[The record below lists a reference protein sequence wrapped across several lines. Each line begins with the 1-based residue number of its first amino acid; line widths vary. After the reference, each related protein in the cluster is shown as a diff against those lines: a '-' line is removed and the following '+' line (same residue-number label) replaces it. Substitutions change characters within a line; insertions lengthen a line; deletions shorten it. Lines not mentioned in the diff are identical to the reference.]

1 MSKVPELHKASAPQ
15 SLGIYIITCSTSKFN
30 QIKAGQRPDDA
41 SGDIIERLAATA
53 GHRIEGRK
61 LISDSKPMISRTA
74 KQTLRASKVEAVII
88 TGGTGLSPR
97 DVTIESVTPL
107 VDKEIPGFGELF
119 RKLSFDRIGSAAILS
134 RAFAGTSRGKAIF
147 CLPGSPDAVQTA
159 MEKLILPELGHII
172 KVAREH

>member
-15 SLGIYIITCSTSKFN
+15 SLGIFIITCSTSKFN
-30 QIKAGQRPDDA
+30 QTMAGESPNDT
-41 SGDIIERLAATA
+41 SGDLIERLAAGA

-61 LISDSKPMISRTA
+61 LTSDAKPMIIKTAIQALRTSGVDA
-74 KQTLRASKVEAVII
+74 LII

-97 DVTIESVTPL
+97 DVTIEGVSPL
-107 VDKEIPGFGELF
+107 VQKEIPGFGELF
-119 RKLSFDRIGSAAILS
+119 RKLSFDAIGSASILS
-134 RAFAGTSRGKAIF
+134 RAFAGTSKGKAIF

-172 KVAREH
+172 RVAREH